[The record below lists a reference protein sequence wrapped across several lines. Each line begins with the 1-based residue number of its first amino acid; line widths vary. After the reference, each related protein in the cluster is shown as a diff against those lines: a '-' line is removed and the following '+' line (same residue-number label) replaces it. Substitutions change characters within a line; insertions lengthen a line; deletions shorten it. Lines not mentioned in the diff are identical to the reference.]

1 LLAFFESGGDP
12 VTEFDH
18 KVVTAYRWPI
28 DDLARTAAKAG
39 FTEVGRMLRE
49 PREGERFRQG
59 RLLMRRG
66 S

>member
-1 LLAFFESGGDP
+1 M
-12 VTEFDH
+12 
-18 KVVTAYRWPI
+18 
-28 DDLARTAAKAG
+28 AAEAG

-49 PREGERFRQG
+49 PSEGERFRQG